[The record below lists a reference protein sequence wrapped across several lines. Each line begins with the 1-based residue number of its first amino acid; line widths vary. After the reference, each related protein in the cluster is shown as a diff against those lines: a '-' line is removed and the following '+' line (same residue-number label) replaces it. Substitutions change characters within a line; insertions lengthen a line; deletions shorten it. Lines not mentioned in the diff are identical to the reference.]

1 MGKDLSSALT
11 GPRHGTIKQR
21 IWRYRMIYLMM
32 LPGLLFFFIYRY
44 LPMFGIIIA
53 FKKVSPAA
61 TPWEMITAPWV
72 GLANFRSLF
81 DSFYFWRIL
90 ENTIRISVYGI
101 IFGFPAPIIFALL
114 LNELRFLKFK
124 KTVQTISYMPH
135 FLSMVI
141 VAALVQIV
149 FSPSGGIVNSVIKL
163 FGGDPI
169 YFLASPK
176 HFRPLLVGTG
186 IWQGLGWGS
195 ILYIAA
201 ITGIDPELYDAACID
216 GANRWRRMWHITLPG
231 MSFIITLN
239 LILNLGGI
247 LDAGFERV
255 LLLYSP
261 IVYGVGDII
270 DTYVFRV
277 GLLQFNYSM
286 TTAVGLFKSAVSLI
300 LIIGADRFY
309 KRIGQRGIW

>member
-1 MGKDLSSALT
+1 MEYNVPALT
-11 GPRHGTIKQR
+11 TLKRGDIRHR

-32 LPGLLFFFIYRY
+32 LPGLLFFLIYRY

-61 TPWEMITAPWV
+61 TPMEMITAPWV
-72 GLANFRSLF
+72 GLTHFRNFF
-81 DSFYFWRIL
+81 NSFYFWRIF
-90 ENTIRISVYGI
+90 ENTLRISLYGI
-101 IFGFPAPIIFALL
+101 IFGFPAPIMFALL
-114 LNELRFLKFK
+114 LNELRFTRFK
-124 KTVQTISYMPH
+124 KIVQTISYMPH

-149 FSPSGGIVNSVIKL
+149 FSPSGGIVNEVIKF
-163 FGGDPI
+163 FGGEPI
-169 YFLASPK
+169 YFLATPQY
-176 HFRPLLVGTG
+176 FRSILVGTG

-239 LILNLGGI
+239 LILNLGYI

-255 LLLYSP
+255 LLLYTP
-261 IVYGVGDII
+261 VVYGVGDII

-277 GLLQFNYSM
+277 GLIQFNYSL
-286 TTAVGLFKSAVSLI
+286 TTAVGLFKSVVSLI
-300 LIIGADRFY
+300 LIIGADRFS
-309 KRIGQRGIW
+309 KKIGQRGIW